1 MLCLDTMVMI
11 WGVQKVARVGQE
23 RQVELAKRFLDSLDA
38 ERVMIPSVVLAEF
51 LAGFEDNRERAAYG
65 SLLSRRF
72 FVAPFDAPSA
82 SLAAEISRNAL
93 APTAKDALARRCLK
107 ADAQIIATAIVHG
120 ADMIVTANVAEYR
133 RLASDRIKIVDLPET
148 PVQPNLELPIPLD
161 SN

>member
-1 MLCLDTMVMI
+1 MLCLDTMIMI
-11 WGVQKVARVGQE
+11 WGVQRVARPGQE
-23 RQVELAKRFLDSLDA
+23 RQVELATRFLDSLNA

-82 SLAAEISRNAL
+82 SVAAEISRH
-93 APTAKDALARRCLK
+93 APSSAVKDPLARRCLK

-120 ADMIVTANVAEYR
+120 ADTIVTANVAEYL
-133 RLASDRIKIVDLPET
+133 RLASDRIKIVDLPEI
-148 PVQPNLELPIPLD
+148 PVQPNLELPLPLD